1 MLDKSIERGL
11 RATSPGIA
19 ATSHC
24 KPPVQERVCR
34 RPSLWFE
41 GSELIQSKQEHE
53 DVSSSPQILCCSN
66 AGEFART
73 GRGFQRLVNA
83 SEALGVRLRV
93 IGKMP
98 KSQRSECTH
107 SNEQNAAQHH
117 ELGIKQQ

>member
-1 MLDKSIERGL
+1 MPDKSIERDL

-19 ATSHC
+19 VTGRR

-41 GSELIQSKQEHE
+41 GSELIRSKHQHT

-66 AGEFART
+66 AGKFART
-73 GRGFQRLVNA
+73 GRGFKRLVNV

-107 SNEQNAAQHH
+107 
-117 ELGIKQQ
+117 